1 MARKCVEVK
10 TLHGYTIE
18 NLNEIEKKLKSDY
31 SKSLMR
37 AVIMRHQGIHTS
49 VVAKTIGKS
58 VPSVTIYINRWN
70 ESGINAVAD
79 LRGGS
84 VSTFTNEMLN
94 DLKDTVINKNPREL
108 GFTAATWNTHM
119 LKEYIAE
126 KYGLEYSSEWI
137 RQLLIRLGFSYKRG
151 LYQPTKV
158 DPELQ
163 ALFKKNSRPLG
174 YC

>member
-31 SKSLMR
+31 SKSLIR
-37 AVIMRHQGIHTS
+37 AVIMRYQGIHTS

-94 DLKDTVINKNPREL
+94 DLKDTVVNKNPREL

-119 LKEYIAE
+119 LKQYIAE

-137 RQLLIRLGFSYKRG
+137 RQLLIRLGFSYKRE
-151 LYQPTKV
+151 LYQPTKAA
-158 DPELQ
+158 PELQ